1 MKIFLQGL
9 IAMLAAAST
18 AGSFAADF
26 DPTVNFGDITALSA
40 DSITSE
46 INSAMAI
53 AYAGS
58 DGAYT
63 QNTALIAQSGD
74 GNYASIEQ
82 QGGSGNFVG
91 IVQDASNGANFA
103 IVGQNGSNNFVYF
116 NQSTGSALVNIQTG
130 SANRAFIGQ
139 R

>member
-1 MKIFLQGL
+1 MKIFLPGL
-9 IAMLAAAST
+9 IALLAAAS
-18 AGSFAADF
+18 AASSFAADF

-53 AYAGS
+53 ADAGVE
-58 DGAYT
+58 GVYT

-74 GNYASIEQ
+74 GNTASIEQ
-82 QGGSGNFVG
+82 QGGSGNFAG
-91 IVQDASNGANFA
+91 IVQDASNGPNFA
-103 IVGQNGSNNFVYF
+103 IVGQNGSNNFFYL
-116 NQSTGSALVNIQTG
+116 NQSTGAALVNVQTG
-130 SANRAFIGQ
+130 NANRAVIGQ